1 MLEPS
6 SKIGN
11 LNQDYIKPKI
21 MQFLD
26 KYGAQDRNDSER
38 LETLKD
44 IFINAG
50 GYCSGM
56 STLYSYSRYLLETY
70 PKPVADLESD
80 SKSIPRDDYTWFE
93 ATIKLISDWGDSKI
107 DLDGSVNKKK
117 REEIWRYIEQ
127 IEYFQHITSYTEESL
142 VDQGDLA
149 GSLEDSKD
157 NKPRSLKQEYAIAS
171 LLTLEQLKTLLKT
184 ENLIQAG
191 KLIYITSDMHAVS
204 LFKDSKGYHFFDPN
218 CKDCENGE
226 LERVTDSTDLVA
238 EWLFQSMNFWRFEK
252 GEGFIWNTPSPLA
265 FRMFSFDDQPKV
277 AYPFVQQVLT
287 QIQPTTES
295 SFKSFIINGH
305 EIAYAGGY
313 SSLEI
318 AVVNNA
324 AESLKYFLSQPDF
337 KEEALLK
344 NCPEE
349 DKAQHNLVALLTQAL
364 RRNYP
369 NVIEVLL
376 DYKLDLLD
384 SFQINRLSALE
395 YAAGCGFA
403 ATVKVLLEK
412 KPDLITQKSRS
423 FTALMYAAENSHT
436 KAVQELLDKGAKVE
450 QTDYYGDT
458 TALSL
463 AASAGHIDVF
473 KILLKQLE
481 NKPEII
487 KQADKDGMTALLF
500 AAQNGCLEIVKE
512 LLTKM
517 PELID
522 QKDARGMTALMLA
535 AEKDKDSVVK
545 ELLAKNSALIDQVIA
560 WNGETVLMIAAE
572 NGSADTLKILLTAKP
587 ELIDLVT
594 KNGKTALKCAVQS
607 KQFNIV
613 KELLVRGA
621 NLQNKEAVIDLM
633 ALIPASDST
642 YADIVQLL
650 ADYVINNLPLKK
662 FGEQIDANSAK
673 FTAIKNNCPQLHKCI
688 QTNALAAYKTKM
700 VVFDQLKELSGQQV
714 SDFTSKGALVAY
726 KHRVTFEKLKNLH
739 DVSLETFSSLIKA
752 LCGATEEEAIKLLDG
767 HNLLLPSNDGPKQ
780 KHGF

>member
-1 MLEPS
+1 MLKPS

-21 MQFLD
+21 IQFLD

-70 PKPVADLESD
+70 PRPVTDLESD
-80 SKSIPRDDYTWFE
+80 SKSMPRDDYTWFE
-93 ATIKLISDWGDSKI
+93 ATIKLISDWGDGKI
-107 DLDGSVNKKK
+107 DLDDSVNKKK
-117 REEIWRYIEQ
+117 REEIWHYIEQ
-127 IEYFQHITSYTEESL
+127 IEYFQHITNYTQESQ

-171 LLTLEQLKTLLKT
+171 LLTLEQLKILLKT

-252 GEGFIWNTPSPLA
+252 GVGFIWKTPSPLA

-277 AYPFVQQVLT
+277 VYPFVQQVLT

-305 EIAYAGGY
+305 EITYAGGY

-384 SFQINRLSALE
+384 LFQIKGLSALE
-395 YAAGCGFA
+395 YAAQYGCA

-412 KPDLITQKSRS
+412 KPDLITQKPTF
-423 FTALMYAAENSHT
+423 FTALMYAAYNGHT
-436 KAVQELLDKGAKVE
+436 EIVQELLSKGAKVE
-450 QTDYYGDT
+450 QTGYDGDT

-463 AASAGHIDVF
+463 AARAGHIDVF

-487 KQADKDGMTALLF
+487 KRADNDGMTVLLI
-500 AAQNGCLEIVKE
+500 AAKKGCLEIVKE
-512 LLTKM
+512 LLAKM

-522 QKDARGMTALMLA
+522 QKDVIGM
-535 AEKDKDSVVK
+535 
-545 ELLAKNSALIDQVIA
+545 
-560 WNGETVLMIAAE
+560 TVLMIAAE
-572 NGSADTLKILLTAKP
+572 NGSVDTLKILLAAKP
-587 ELIDLVT
+587 ELIDLVA
-594 KNGKTALKCAVQS
+594 KNGDTALACAVKS
-607 KQFNIV
+607 KQFNVV

-650 ADYVINNLPLKK
+650 ADYVINTLPLKQ

-673 FTAIKNNCPQLHKCI
+673 FTAIKNNCPQLRKCI
-688 QTNALAAYKTKM
+688 QINALAAYKTKM

-714 SDFTSKGALVAY
+714 LDFTSKGALVAY
-726 KHRVTFEKLKNLH
+726 KHRVTFEKLKNLY
-739 DVSLETFSSLIKA
+739 DINIKTFSSLTKA
-752 LCGATEEEAIKLLDG
+752 LCGVTEEEAIELLDE